1 MSSAK
6 RINDILKENE
16 TQIYTNEPDVKFR
29 NEYDTLKERLDKIK
43 GHFQN

>member
-16 TQIYTNEPDVKFR
+16 TQIYTNDDVKFR